1 MRILFTFLLN
11 IHIYIFHFPRM
22 SVIFVLYEAIAHMY
36 DIVSFL
42 DNQKALHFTQ

>member
-1 MRILFTFLLN
+1 
-11 IHIYIFHFPRM
+11 M

-42 DNQKALHFTQ
+42 DNQKALHFTQWEDDGDWESKV